1 MKYKK
6 YKTEHIHDNFYE
18 FLKADYGLAL
28 EWELLEDTV
37 IGRPIHIQGFY
48 LKKQH

>member
-37 IGRPIHIQGFY
+37 IGETNTYPRILP
-48 LKKQH
+48 